1 MADFKV
7 LLLTPPNYLL
17 KSDVSSFKKIFSPSP
32 PFGLLS
38 IAAVLL
44 EDNVDVEF
52 VDTGA
57 EDLDVEGAIE
67 RIRHIK
73 DDVIGIPI
81 MTPNASVTE
90 ALLRRI
96 REEYKDSKIVLG
108 HKHAEAF
115 SDYYLNNDLCD
126 IVGHGE
132 AEYIMRDLCDALA
145 EDKSLTDVKGISY
158 MTDAGIVNTE
168 KAPRPED
175 LNKLPLPARHIAPM
189 HLYSQHVVHS
199 GNLKCFHVI
208 SSRGCPVGCDFC
220 CIHDGKTVRARSPE
234 NVIEEIRILVEEY
247 GANEINFYD
256 PMFLANSQRLFA
268 ICDGIRENFP
278 GLKWRC
284 EAHINFLNDRVL
296 EKLSQSGCHLMYYGI
311 ESGEDKLLQSIGK
324 HTTVEKVT
332 ERILMTRR
340 FGIKVHGFFL
350 LGIPGETPEMSEKTI
365 QLALNLPLESAM
377 FSLYT
382 PFPGSDIF
390 EVFSKEK
397 RIDPYDWDKFNSYS
411 GYSNLDPVY
420 VPDGRTADE
429 MKKLQR
435 RAIRLFTLR
444 PKNIFRQLL
453 KINRHNIKQSFNAF
467 KVVVFPQSKSSKND
481 HISAY
486 SGVDH
491 MPWN

>member
-1 MADFKV
+1 MSNIRV
-7 LLLTPPNYLL
+7 LLITPPNHLL

-44 EDNVDVEF
+44 ENNFDCEF
-52 VDTGA
+52 VDIGA

-67 RIRHIK
+67 RIRPIK
-73 DDVIGIPI
+73 FDVVGVPI
-81 MTPNASVTE
+81 MTPNASVTHE
-90 ALLRRI
+90 LLRRI
-96 REEYKDSKIVLG
+96 REEFKDSKIVLG
-108 HKHAEAF
+108 HKHAETF
-115 SDYYLNNDLCD
+115 SDYYLNNNLCD

-132 AEYIMRDLCDALA
+132 AEYIMRDLCFAID
-145 EDKSLTDVKGISY
+145 EGRSLEGVKGISFK
-158 MTDAGIVNTE
+158 TETGIVNNE
-168 KAPRPED
+168 KAARPED
-175 LNKLPLPARHIAPM
+175 LDKLPLPARHIAPM
-189 HLYSQHVVHS
+189 ELYSQHIIHS

-234 NVIEEIRILVEEY
+234 NVIEEIRILVDEY

-256 PMFLANSQRLFA
+256 PMFLANSQRLFE

-296 EKLSQSGCHLMYYGI
+296 KKLSESGCHLMYYGL

-324 HTTVEKVT
+324 NVTVDKLTEK
-332 ERILMTRR
+332 ILLTRKY
-340 FGIKVHGFFL
+340 GIKVHGFFI

-365 QLALNLPLESAM
+365 QLALRLPLESAM

-390 EVFSKEK
+390 DVLSKAK
-397 RIDPYDWDKFNSYS
+397 KIDPYDWDRFNTYS
-411 GYSNLDPVY
+411 GYSNLEPVY
-420 VPDGRTADE
+420 VPDGRTGDE

-444 PKNIFRQLL
+444 PKNIFRQIL
-453 KINRHNIKQSFNAF
+453 KINRHNIMQSINAF
-467 KVVVFPQSKSSKND
+467 KVVVLPQNKSSKND